1 MKEKSGFL
9 LYIDLLGYKDILNKN
24 NSEEDE
30 RLKSVLKHITEV
42 YLNLNFTLAFGQ
54 CYNKKKMFQR
64 FFSDNFLFVYE
75 SDRENISDL
84 RNLMFVASY
93 IQYQFLLTGI
103 LTRGAITYG
112 TIYYTDNLVYGLDL
126 IKVVEMEQSHK
137 EPSVVVDNQ
146 FRTLFENDKMI
157 FTNTVDLFMVQPSS
171 APDLNG
177 CIEGIK
183 KYINN
188 LNKSYVDGPVLDKIN
203 WVIEKVN
210 DYFGKKQKVQYE
222 LKSET
227 KYFLVEKE

>member
-137 EPSVVVDNQ
+137 EPSVVVDDQ

-177 CIEGIK
+177 CIESIK

-188 LNKSYVDGPVLDKIN
+188 LNKSYVDGHVLDKIN